1 MINTDIKRNLA
12 SHSWPVRDQIVDLS
26 QTHEITQLS
35 NEPIKRNIN
44 CQHYSNCLETAARAN
59 EKDLGCQKCLFRH
72 DNSYKMNDVD
82 YSSLIKLYYTII
94 FGRKRVFQI

>member
-1 MINTDIKRNLA
+1 MEYTDIKRNLV
-12 SHSWPVRDQIVDLS
+12 SHGWPVSNQIVDPS
-26 QTHEITQLS
+26 QTDEATQFS

-44 CQHYSNCLETAARAN
+44 CKHYTNCLETAARAN
-59 EKDLGCQKCLFRH
+59 EKALGCEKCLFRH

-82 YSSLIKLYYTII
+82 YSSLIKLYYTIM